1 MAQEILLTKEG
12 YERNKAELER
22 LEHRLYK
29 EIPERLKEAKAH
41 GGDLRENKEYIYLKE
56 EQEFIEREVRRLR
69 ELLENAR
76 IISEDEIRA
85 DQVGIG
91 TRVTLEDTETRTF
104 ETYTLVSPAEVDL
117 LRNRI
122 GIDSP
127 VGEALMGHSR
137 GETIVVQTPAG
148 SIASWGSR
156 GADG

>member
-1 MAQEILLTKEG
+1 MSQEILLTKEG
-12 YERNKAELER
+12 YERKKAELER

-29 EIPERLKEAKAH
+29 EIPERLKEAKVH

-56 EQEFIEREVRRLR
+56 EQEFIEREVRKLR

-76 IISEDEIRA
+76 IISEDEIRS

-91 TRVTLEDTETRTF
+91 TKVILEDTETGSF

-117 LRNRI
+117 LQNRI

-127 VGEALMGHSR
+127 VGAALMGHAK
-137 GETIVVQTPAG
+137 GETILVQAPAG
-148 SIASWGSR
+148 KIRYRILGIER
-156 GADG
+156 G